1 MEEIHWYA
9 LYVRMH
15 HEKKV
20 AEQFKAMEVEHFLP
34 VQEVIRQWSD
44 RKKKVITVVIPML
57 IFIHSTNKQRIEL
70 LKQIP
75 SLSGTLM
82 DRCTRRPAIIP
93 QKEMEQFMFML
104 DYSEE
109 SIHFSNEPMKPGEE
123 VKVIKGPLSGLIGQL
138 VNLNGKTHITVQLE
152 QLGYAT
158 VEMPVGFVQKIN
170 VNGK

>member
-20 AEQFKAMEVEHFLP
+20 AEQFKTMGIEHFLP

-57 IFIHSTNKQRIEL
+57 IFIHATDKQRIEL

-75 SLSGTLM
+75 SVTGTLM

-109 SIHFSNEPMKPGEE
+109 SIHFSSEPMRPGED

-158 VEMPVGFVQKIN
+158 VEMPIGFVQKICA
-170 VNGK
+170 NGK

>member
-20 AEQFKAMEVEHFLP
+20 AEQFKTLGIEHFLP

-44 RKKKVITVVIPML
+44 RKKKVTVVVIPML
-57 IFIHSTNKQRIEL
+57 IFIRTSNKQRIEL

-75 SLSGTLM
+75 SLTGTLM
-82 DRCTRRPAIIP
+82 DRSTRQPAIIR
-93 QKEMEQFMFML
+93 QSEMEQFMFML

-109 SIHFSNEPMKPGEE
+109 SICFSSEPMKPGEE
-123 VKVIKGPLSGLIGQL
+123 VQVIKGPLNGLIGQL
-138 VNLNGKTHITVQLE
+138 VDLNGKTHITVRLE

-158 VEMPVGFVQKIN
+158 VEMPIGFVQKIP

>member
-20 AEQFKAMEVEHFLP
+20 AEQFKTLGIEHFLP

-44 RKKKVITVVIPML
+44 RRKKVIVVVIPML
-57 IFIHSTNKQRIEL
+57 IFVHVTDKQRIEL
-70 LKQIP
+70 LKQVP
-75 SLSGTLM
+75 SLTGTLM
-82 DRCTRRPAIIP
+82 DRCTRRPAIIR
-93 QKEMEQFMFML
+93 QEEMERFMFML

-109 SIHFSNEPMKPGEE
+109 SIHFSSEPMKPGED
-123 VKVIKGPLSGLIGQL
+123 VIVIKGPLKGLVGEL
-138 VNLNGKTHITVQLE
+138 VTLNGKTQITVRLE

-158 VEMPVGFVQKIN
+158 VEMPIGFVEKLS